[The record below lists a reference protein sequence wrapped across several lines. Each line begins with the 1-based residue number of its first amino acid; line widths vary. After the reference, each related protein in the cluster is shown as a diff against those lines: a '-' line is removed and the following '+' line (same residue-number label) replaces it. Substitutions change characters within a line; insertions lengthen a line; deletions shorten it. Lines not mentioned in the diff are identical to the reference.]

1 MFQTFAVSYALI
13 KISVEAGA
21 MVTAHRDIAELVR
34 PSPSRGL
41 ALSEGEC

>member
-21 MVTAHRDIAELVR
+21 MVTAHRDIAELAGR
-34 PSPSRGL
+34 SPLCGL